1 MAQSDRILWQEGR
14 LSQSRH
20 GQSRGAYTKSQAC
33 CSSVVPSL
41 MVHSQVGHSDTP
53 WGLYSTSE
61 MAKDL
66 IDLLEF
72 LGWSADQSL
81 NVVGVSMGGMIAQE
95 LVSIV
100 QCSLHYKS

>member
-1 MAQSDRILWQEGR
+1 
-14 LSQSRH
+14 
-20 GQSRGAYTKSQAC
+20 
-33 CSSVVPSL
+33 
-41 MVHSQVGHSDTP
+41 
-53 WGLYSTSE
+53 